1 MVGALPSC
9 CSSPGRGRVWGQVRK
24 SATKAFGLGA
34 RGKAE
39 PPEGSQGGKEGSQK
53 ETHTYTQTDMGECV
67 GWACEGRQTEEA
79 EEDRWGRQ
87 VGERGREGQK
97 RIDRQTAGQRE
108 TDGGLES

>member
-1 MVGALPSC
+1 
-9 CSSPGRGRVWGQVRK
+9 
-24 SATKAFGLGA
+24 
-34 RGKAE
+34 
-39 PPEGSQGGKEGSQK
+39 
-53 ETHTYTQTDMGECV
+53 MGECV